1 MSGLV
6 IGGFLALAAWGTGR
20 MIVGSRRR
28 RTAQALVKQFND
40 PRAAEAVDRLERI
53 PADAPNR
60 DRDGNGDVAFSGP
73 VVFLPQDGN
82 FASVGVI
89 KVPDAR
95 PYRLAFEACIA
106 LVEPSD
112 LVASPV
118 VLFGAPGM
126 GKTHLLHALACRAKD
141 LGRRVEG
148 FDQKVWEQHRI
159 EIVVTGSIA
168 KFGSDQALHA
178 YLVGTGSRVLVE
190 ASPLDSIWG
199 IGLARD
205 SPLVECPQQWRG
217 VNLLGFALMEA
228 RQRLAQSI

>member
-1 MSGLV
+1 MSTIV
-6 IGGFLALAAWGTGR
+6 AAAR
-20 MIVGSRRR
+20 NRVP
-28 RTAQALVKQFND
+28 TAQTRRFFWGHRGRPGGRLDASVFSQWWPAHFAVDGQEFCSAEQYMMWRKATLFGD
-40 PRAAEAVDRLERI
+40 GACAEAVLRARS
-53 PADAPNR
+53 PA
-60 DRDGNGDVAFSGP
+60 
-73 VVFLPQDGN
+73 
-82 FASVGVI
+82 
-89 KVPDAR
+89 
-95 PYRLAFEACIA
+95 
-106 LVEPSD
+106 
-112 LVASPV
+112 
-118 VLFGAPGM
+118 
-126 GKTHLLHALACRAKD
+126 HAKD